1 MKFIRDQQEKNYQN
15 LVTSR
20 ENNKDSAPEKT
31 PSTNFEESLQYF
43 SDLQTKPTCNKTVRN
58 MNSGNKSHNLPAMK
72 IPVSEPTISTT
83 NFDQH
88 VNQEPVILNKPVQ
101 QNVKPSPSWGCMK
114 NGSLPTYRNW
124 KQNTQKVGIDTDLGG
139 QEQQTTYDKPIK
151 VYTPEET
158 KRAEIKAMVAA
169 KQKQDGGGSKQP
181 KLRYQK
187 QKKTVRRTYNVGRS
201 KVFSKVGVLVSNKT
215 MRNNIST
222 KAQLLKQTP
231 IDEIRRELIKTG
243 FIRVGSNAPNDVLR
257 QLYETSK
264 MICGEV
270 HNHNT
275 ENLLYN
281 YINER

>member
-1 MKFIRDQQEKNYQN
+1 
-15 LVTSR
+15 
-20 ENNKDSAPEKT
+20 
-31 PSTNFEESLQYF
+31 
-43 SDLQTKPTCNKTVRN
+43 
-58 MNSGNKSHNLPAMK
+58 
-72 IPVSEPTISTT
+72 
-83 NFDQH
+83 
-88 VNQEPVILNKPVQ
+88 
-101 QNVKPSPSWGCMK
+101 
-114 NGSLPTYRNW
+114 
-124 KQNTQKVGIDTDLGG
+124 
-139 QEQQTTYDKPIK
+139 
-151 VYTPEET
+151 
-158 KRAEIKAMVAA
+158 VAA